1 MGLKIREKNGC
12 RKHATSKLNKKKM
25 ADILDKK
32 LKGGRV
38 GLRKGTPN
46 PFGRKSNTKK

>member
-1 MGLKIREKNGC
+1 
-12 RKHATSKLNKKKM
+12 M

-32 LKGGRV
+32 AKGGRV

-46 PFGRKSNTKK
+46 PFGRKSNIQKIKKRLVQKKNQNIRMRAKNLWNR